1 MSKFIARWH
10 DRLTKSF
17 SDPTAKIISKINPPP
32 VNVLEIGVAN
42 GEGATLITNA
52 MLKRTPAPEYYGLD
66 LFEERT
72 PEEIRK
78 RLPPGVWAFFYKGD
92 STKVLPGLD
101 LPQMDL
107 IIIDGGHDY
116 KTVKADWENV
126 QRLIHKNTTI
136 IFDDYRREA
145 GVTLVVDSISLSKF
159 DCVPTKVKH
168 VNIMKF
174 PFVFS
179 YVGKCVVTPR

>member
-1 MSKFIARWH
+1 MSKFVARLH
-10 DRLTKSF
+10 DRLTKGF
-17 SDPTAKIISKINPPP
+17 SDPTARLISKINPPP
-32 VNVLEIGVAN
+32 INALEIGVAN
-42 GEGATLITNA
+42 GEGAKQITKA

-72 PEEIRK
+72 PDEIRK
-78 RLPPGVWAFFYKGD
+78 RLPPGVWSFFFKGD
-92 STKVLPGLD
+92 STKTLPLLD

-107 IIIDGGHDY
+107 IIIDGGHDHE
-116 KTVKADWENV
+116 TVKADWNNI

-145 GVTLVVDSISLSKF
+145 GVTAVVDSIGLDKF
-159 DCVPTKVKH
+159 DCIPVKVKH
-168 VNIMKF
+168 VNIMLF

-179 YVGKCVVTPR
+179 YVGKCLVRPR